1 MIHTVETLETITAIA
16 REAGA
21 MAREAFNYPR
31 ETLTKSSG
39 VDLVTDTDTRVE
51 AFIVENLTGHFP
63 DYSLVGEEGGEYNTG
78 NSYRWFI
85 DPIDGTTNFAHGIPH
100 FAINI
105 ALADAQLYPPRLG
118 VMYDPM
124 RDECF
129 MAIRGEGA
137 TLNGKP
143 LKVSST
149 LTLAQSVVASGFP
162 YTKWTDPDNNA
173 NRWGH
178 FVVRSRGVRRMG
190 AAGLDMAYVAAGR
203 FDGYWEHHLS
213 AWDIMPSIIC
223 LLEAGGRLS
232 NYAGEPLDPHQI
244 IRLRVVASNGYIHD
258 EMLTVLREGN
268 NAPRPGV

>member
-1 MIHTVETLETITAIA
+1 LAV
-16 REAGA
+16 
-21 MAREAFNYPR
+21 
-31 ETLTKSSG
+31 
-39 VDLVTDTDTRVE
+39 
-51 AFIVENLTGHFP
+51 
-63 DYSLVGEEGGEYNTG
+63 
-78 NSYRWFI
+78 
-85 DPIDGTTNFAHGIPH
+85 
-100 FAINI
+100 NI
-105 ALADAQLYPPRLG
+105 ALADSQLYPPLLG

-129 MAIRGEGA
+129 AAIRGEGA
-137 TLNGKP
+137 TLNGKS
-143 LKVSST
+143 LKVSGT
-149 LTLAQSVVASGFP
+149 PKLAQSVIASGFP

-173 NRWGH
+173 DRWGN

-232 NYAGEPLDPHQI
+232 NYAGEPLDPYQI
-244 IRLRVVASNGYIHD
+244 VKLRVVASNGYIHD

-268 NAPRPGV
+268 NAPRPV